1 MRDVRLTACLIVR
14 NEERHLQ
21 GCLSC
26 ITDIASEIVVVDTGS
41 TDSTREIAI
50 ANGARLIESS
60 WQNNFALARNTA
72 LEHATGDWILYVDA
86 DERFF
91 AAAEDMV
98 ELDDESVVAATV
110 DFRAASNLTTY
121 REHRLFRNRAD
132 LRFHGII
139 HETILPDLSRIL
151 HSGSA
156 RVACTTARIE
166 HLGYEGDL
174 QRKHIRNHSLLLA
187 AVEQDPERV
196 YLWHALGE
204 CELGLGRPREA
215 ERAWRTGLAV
225 TRRRLPRE
233 GDVLLFS
240 DLFALHYADPEKTLH
255 DVDALFEEA
264 TQRHASDPLI
274 RWWLARHL
282 ITHQAYEEAKK
293 VLRTLINSSD
303 KDLPLSSMAYDRRLF
318 GAWSQAL
325 LGQCEMAGQNWNAAL
340 SWFEQACA
348 DDPGNQ
354 ELDVKRQLAKSKA
367 VRESKSQGPSAISA

>member
-1 MRDVRLTACLIVR
+1 MRLTACLIVR

-26 ITDIASEIVVVDTGS
+26 ITPIASEIVVVDTGS
-41 TDSTREIAI
+41 TDRTREIAI
-50 ANGARLIESS
+50 ANGARLIESA
-60 WQNNFALARNTA
+60 WENNFAVARNTA
-72 LEHATGDWILYVDA
+72 LKQASGDWILYLDA

-91 AAAEDMV
+91 AAAEDML
-98 ELDDESVVAATV
+98 ELEDESVVAATV
-110 DFRAASNLTTY
+110 MFRAASNLTAY
-121 REHRLFRNRAD
+121 REHRLFRNRVD

-156 RVACTTARIE
+156 RVANTTARIE

-174 QRKHIRNHSLLLA
+174 HHKHIRNHSLLVA
-187 AVEQDPERV
+187 AVDQDPERV

-204 CELGLGRPREA
+204 CELGLGRRWEA
-215 ERAWRTGLAV
+215 EKAWRTGLAFA
-225 TRRRLPRE
+225 RRRPPRE

-240 DLFALHYADPEKTLH
+240 DLFALHYADPGRTLH

-264 TQRHASDPLI
+264 LQHHASDPLI
-274 RWWLARHL
+274 RWWLARRLMAHRA
-282 ITHQAYEEAKK
+282 HEEAKK
-293 VLRTLINSSD
+293 VLRTLIDSSD
-303 KDLPLSSMAYDRRLF
+303 KDLAQSSLAYDRRLF

-325 LGQCEMAGQNWNAAL
+325 LGQCEMAGQNWTAAL
-340 SWFEQACA
+340 YWFDQACA

-354 ELDVKRQLAKSKA
+354 ELVVKRQLAKSKA
-367 VRESKSQGPSAISA
+367 AHEAKSQGPSEISA